1 MLGRNLFGAALKG
14 KKARFIGDPDQPLT
28 PTFIEDFAKAL
39 VVLGERE
46 EALGAAWHVPTAEPT
61 TGREFVRMIYEECGE
76 DAKVGAVGSGAAKA
90 LGLFW
95 PLAREGAE
103 MVYQFERPFV
113 VDSGKYTRAF
123 GGSGATPYREGIGR
137 TVEWYR
143 RDNPSGGLYRA
154 STVARYAQPEKA
166 ATSR

>member
-1 MLGRNLFGAALKG
+1 
-14 KKARFIGDPDQPLT
+14 
-28 PTFIEDFAKAL
+28 
-39 VVLGERE
+39 
-46 EALGAAWHVPTAEPT
+46 
-61 TGREFVRMIYEECGE
+61 MIYEECGE
-76 DAKVGAVGSGAAKA
+76 DAKVGAVGSGVAKA